1 MKKILVAD
9 IMVPLSYCLK
19 VQKDYSLLD
28 VFQALDQTRKS
39 KNESL
44 HKDSIVFDEN
54 GAFLGK
60 VTMIDIFKAL
70 EPNYSRVK
78 QQHKTASTLS
88 AVAVMKIADDF
99 NLWLEPTQTIRHRA
113 GQLKVADVMHI
124 PEKIEYI
131 KEEENL
137 EKAMHIYIMGV
148 HQPLIVKNAD
158 NEVTGVLRFGDIF
171 EAFRQSLLDQNIS

>member
-1 MKKILVAD
+1 MKQFLVAD
-9 IMVPLSYCLK
+9 IMIPLSYCLT

-28 VFQALDQTRKS
+28 VFQALDQTKKS

-44 HKDSIVFDEN
+44 HKDSVVLDEN
-54 GAFLGK
+54 GTFLGK

-78 QQHKTASTLS
+78 QQHKPASKLS
-88 AVAVMKIADDF
+88 AGAYMKIAEDF

-124 PEKIEYI
+124 PRQIEYI
-131 KEEENL
+131 QEKENL

-171 EAFRQSLLDQNIS
+171 EAFWQSLLDSNTS

>member
-1 MKKILVAD
+1 MKQILVVD
-9 IMVPLSYCLK
+9 IMVPLSYCLT

-44 HKDSIVFDEN
+44 HKDSVVFDEN
-54 GAFLGK
+54 GAFLGT

-78 QQHKTASTLS
+78 QQHKTGSMLS
-88 AVAVMKIADDF
+88 AGAYLKIAEDF
-99 NLWLEPTQTIRHRA
+99 NLWLEPTHTIRHRA
-113 GQLKVADVMHI
+113 GQLKVVDVMHI
-124 PEKIEYI
+124 PEQIEYI

-137 EKAMHIYIMGV
+137 EKAMHIYVMGV

-171 EAFRQSLLDQNIS
+171 EAFRQSLLDPSIS

>member
-1 MKKILVAD
+1 MKQILVAD
-9 IMVPLSYCLK
+9 IMVPLSYCLT

-78 QQHKTASTLS
+78 QQHKTASMLS
-88 AVAVMKIADDF
+88 AGAYMRIAEDF
-99 NLWLEPTQTIRHRA
+99 NLWVEPTQTIRHRA
-113 GQLKVADVMHI
+113 SQLKVADVMHI
-124 PEKIEYI
+124 PEQIEYI

-171 EAFRQSLLDQNIS
+171 EAFRQSLLDPNIS

>member
-1 MKKILVAD
+1 MKQILVAD
-9 IMVPLSYCLK
+9 IMIPLSYCMK

-28 VFQALDQTRKS
+28 VFKALDQTQKS
-39 KNESL
+39 KNESPQ
-44 HKDSIVFDEN
+44 KDSIVFDEN
-54 GAFLGK
+54 GVFLGK
-60 VTMIDIFKAL
+60 VTMIDIFRAL

-78 QQHKTASTLS
+78 QQHKTASKLS
-88 AVAVMKIADDF
+88 TGAYMQIAEDF

-124 PEKIEYI
+124 PEQIEYI
-131 KEEENL
+131 KEKENL

-171 EAFRQSLLDQNIS
+171 EAFRQSLLDPNIL

>member
-1 MKKILVAD
+1 MKQILVAD
-9 IMVPLSYCLK
+9 IMIPLSYCMK

-28 VFQALDQTRKS
+28 VFKALDQTQKS
-39 KNESL
+39 KNESPQ
-44 HKDSIVFDEN
+44 KDSIVFDEN
-54 GAFLGK
+54 GVFLGK
-60 VTMIDIFKAL
+60 VTMIDIFRAL

-78 QQHKTASTLS
+78 QQHKTASKLS
-88 AVAVMKIADDF
+88 AGAYMQIAEDF

-124 PEKIEYI
+124 PEQIEYI
-131 KEEENL
+131 KEKENL

-171 EAFRQSLLDQNIS
+171 EAFRQSLLDPNIL

>member
-1 MKKILVAD
+1 MTVKKD
-9 IMVPLSYCLK
+9 S
-19 VQKDYSLLD
+19 SLLD
-28 VFQALDQTRKS
+28 VFQALDQTKKS
-39 KNESL
+39 KDESP
-44 HKDSIVFDEN
+44 HKDSVVFDDN
-54 GAFLGK
+54 GAFLGT

-78 QQHKTASTLS
+78 QQHKTASKLS
-88 AVAVMKIADDF
+88 AGAYMKIAEDF

-124 PEKIEYI
+124 PEPIEYI
-131 KEEENL
+131 KEKENL

-158 NEVTGVLRFGDIF
+158 NVVTGVLRFGDIF
-171 EAFRQSLLDQNIS
+171 EAFRQSLLDPNIS

>member
-1 MKKILVAD
+1 MKQIRVAD
-9 IMVPLSYCLK
+9 IMVPLSYCLT

-28 VFQALDQTRKS
+28 VFEALDQTRKS

-54 GAFLGK
+54 GAFIGK

-70 EPNYSRVK
+70 EPNYRRIK
-78 QQHKTASTLS
+78 QQHKTASMLS
-88 AVAVMKIADDF
+88 AGAYMKIAEDF

-124 PEKIEYI
+124 PDQIEYI

-137 EKAMHIYIMGV
+137 EKAMHIYVMGV
-148 HQPLIVKNAD
+148 HQQLIVKNAD
-158 NEVTGVLRFGDIF
+158 NKVTGVLRFGDIF
-171 EAFRQSLLDQNIS
+171 EAFRQSLLDPSIS

>member
-1 MKKILVAD
+1 MKQILVAD
-9 IMVPLSYCLK
+9 IMVPLSYCLT

-44 HKDSIVFDEN
+44 HKDSIVFDAN

-88 AVAVMKIADDF
+88 AVAVMKIAEDF

-137 EKAMHIYIMGV
+137 EKAMHIYVMGV

-171 EAFRQSLLDQNIS
+171 EAFRQSLLNPNIS

>member
-1 MKKILVAD
+1 MKQILVAD
-9 IMVPLSYCLK
+9 IMVPLSYCLA

-78 QQHKTASTLS
+78 QQHKTGSMLS
-88 AVAVMKIADDF
+88 AGAYMKIAEDF

-124 PEKIEYI
+124 PDQIEYI

-137 EKAMHIYIMGV
+137 EKAMHIYVMGV

-171 EAFRQSLLDQNIS
+171 ESFRQSLLDPSIS

>member
-1 MKKILVAD
+1 MQQILVAD
-9 IMVPLSYCLK
+9 IMIPLSYCMTVK
-19 VQKDYSLLD
+19 KDSSLLD
-28 VFQALDQTRKS
+28 VFQALDQTKKS
-39 KNESL
+39 KDESP
-44 HKDSIVFDEN
+44 HKDSVVFDDN
-54 GAFLGK
+54 GAFLGT

-78 QQHKTASTLS
+78 QQHKTASKLS
-88 AVAVMKIADDF
+88 AGAYMKIAEDF

-124 PEKIEYI
+124 PEPIEYI
-131 KEEENL
+131 KEKENL

-171 EAFRQSLLDQNIS
+171 EAFRQSLLDPNIS

>member
-9 IMVPLSYCLK
+9 VMIPLSYCLI

-28 VFQALDQTRKS
+28 VFQALDQTKKS
-39 KNESL
+39 KNETL
-44 HKDSIVFDEN
+44 HKDSIVLDEN
-54 GAFLGK
+54 GALIGK
-60 VTMIDIFKAL
+60 VTMIDIFKEL

-78 QQHKTASTLS
+78 QQHKTASMLS
-88 AVAVMKIADDF
+88 AGAYMKIAEDF
-99 NLWLEPTQTIRHRA
+99 NLWLEPTQTSRDRA

-124 PEKIEYI
+124 PEQIEYI

-148 HQPLIVKNAD
+148 HQPLIVKNAG

-171 EAFRQSLLDQNIS
+171 EAFRQSLIDPNIS